1 MEISFGGKRGKNLE
15 SNEKL
20 GGDLESTN
28 ELNVSGL
35 TTTLLSIC
43 SALTELQECGV
54 MFFFMFLVNVYINKK
69 AMNTPKED

>member
-28 ELNVSGL
+28 ELDVSGL

-43 SALTELQECGV
+43 SALTEL
-54 MFFFMFLVNVYINKK
+54 
-69 AMNTPKED
+69 